1 MERQG
6 YVMEQKKEKPYRGKR
21 NILLAGI
28 IFGILFFLICLCGCG
43 VNELE
48 NQAFPLA
55 MGVEAQEDGS
65 FQLYL
70 AYSNLQDENAS
81 ENALV
86 SDAYWEG
93 TVPDLFVG
101 MRQMSENSSKNPD
114 LNHLK
119 VLLLDPQMF
128 ASDAAMEA
136 LLSFFEKETDAAW
149 NTYVLLTEEPM
160 SELFAEEL
168 QLPECMGIY
177 LEDLLE
183 EWEHVKH
190 NSFVTVGTLMQ
201 QFYEQK
207 GTVCIPRVVRQE
219 EKLTVGGFAVLDQL
233 HLAGNLSLEE
243 GYEALLLQN
252 NLKEYTFSLADGTGV
267 TLEQLQVQRSVEAAE
282 QTKEMV
288 VHITVNG
295 TLGITNRLE
304 GSRERQQLETAAKQ
318 ELEERLQVFAGQWQ
332 KAGCDMTDS
341 YALLPGSDRTLWQ
354 QYQDDEKQ
362 YVADLVYDVQVR

>member
-1 MERQG
+1 
-6 YVMEQKKEKPYRGKR
+6 MEQKKEKLYRGKR
-21 NILLAGI
+21 TILLAGMI
-28 IFGILFFLICLCGCG
+28 SCILFFLICLCGCG

-48 NQAFPLA
+48 NQAFPLT
-55 MGVEAQEDGS
+55 MGVEAKEDGS

-70 AYSNLQDENAS
+70 AYPNLQDENAS
-81 ENALV
+81 ENALS
-86 SDAYWEG
+86 SDVYWEG
-93 TVPDLFVG
+93 TVPDLFTG

-119 VLLLDPQMF
+119 VLLLNPQMF

-160 SELFAEEL
+160 QELFTEEL

-190 NSFVTVGTLMQ
+190 DSFVTVGTLMR

-219 EKLTVGGFAVLDQL
+219 EKLTIGGFAVPEQL

-267 TLEQLQVQRSVEAAE
+267 TLEQLQVQRSVVSE
-282 QTKEMV
+282 QMNEMV
-288 VHITVNG
+288 VQIVING
-295 TLGITNRLE
+295 TFGITNRLE
-304 GSRERQQLETAAKQ
+304 GSTQRQQLETAAKQ
-318 ELEERLQVFAGQWQ
+318 ELEARLQEFAEKWQ
-332 KAGCDMTDS
+332 QAGYDVTDS
-341 YALLPGSDRTLWQ
+341 YALLPGSDRALWE
-354 QYQDDEKQ
+354 QYQDNEKQ
-362 YVADLVYDVQVR
+362 YVADLIYQVQIR